1 MTVYIC
7 QKYGWPD
14 KPYRPEYA
22 NVPALLSPVPDV
34 QSIYDQWPACPSL
47 RNGDPVFAINSVLHT
62 PLRRPM
68 SQFDNFFDHQT
79 IKLNSFGQGKNYIR
93 FYLSVFSGKISVFLI
108 VQHFF
113 RTILC
118 APYIGRFHFGSSQ
131 QIRTESL
138 INPLFN
144 KAACSESVE

>member
-1 MTVYIC
+1 MDSRTSLTVLNTQTYLLCFHRC
-7 QKYGWPD
+7 QTYNPFMPNG
-14 KPYRPEYA
+14 
-22 NVPALLSPVPDV
+22 LLVRR
-34 QSIYDQWPACPSL
+34 L

-118 APYIGRFHFGSSQ
+118 TPYIGRFHFGSSQ
-131 QIRTESL
+131 QVRTESL
-138 INPLFN
+138 INPLF
-144 KAACSESVE
+144 